1 MKSGSLALNGVFAAS
16 VAVLWLLPADVAGQG
31 RARSNKPAAKE
42 AAAPQ
47 RTPWGDP
54 DLQGLWTNTT
64 TTPLER
70 LPEASTKTVLTEE
83 ERLTLSQQVAERL
96 DQDKPPARAG
106 TIVPYNEFWY
116 ERGTLTNRTS
126 LIIDPPDGKIPPF
139 TPAAQKRWQEQLDA
153 RKEHPADSWLDRSA
167 YDRCISRGMPGTMLP
182 GFYNHNYE
190 IVQAPGYV
198 AILVEMIHDTRII
211 PLDGRPHMNGTV
223 RQWLGD
229 PRGHWEGNTLVVE
242 NHELQRQDVRARR
255 GHRLWRR
262 RAVDRTHQAHRRRP
276 TRLRAHGRGSG
287 DVHPAMDRFNADD
300 QDGRP
305 FVRVCVPRGQL
316 RHVHHPVWCTRPG
329 GRKPQEMNRESRMLV
344 GRKASREGDALKR

>member
-1 MKSGSLALNGVFAAS
+1 MKSMSIASSGVFAAC
-16 VAVLWLLPADVAGQG
+16 VAVLWALPPDVSAQD
-31 RARSNKPAAKE
+31 RARSNTPAANR

-70 LPEASTKTVLTEE
+70 LQEASDKTVLTEE
-83 ERLTLSQQVAERL
+83 ERLSLAQQVAERL
-96 DQDKPPARAG
+96 DQDKPPARSG
-106 TIVPYNEFWY
+106 TVVAYNEFWY

-126 LIIDPPDGKIPPF
+126 LIVDPPDGKIPPF
-139 TPAAQKRWQEQLDA
+139 TAAAQKRWQEQADA

-167 YDRCISRGMPGTMLP
+167 YDRCISRGMPGAMLP
-182 GFYNHNYE
+182 GFYNHNYQ

-211 PLDGRPHMNGTV
+211 PLDGRTHLNGTV

-242 NHELQRQDVRARR
+242 TTNFNDKVFERGAATGFGAGMRLIERFTRASADRLDYEFTVDDPTTFTRPWTVSTPMTPTDGPLFEYACHEGNYALRGILAGARVTERAAEQTAGKQRQ
-255 GHRLWRR
+255 
-262 RAVDRTHQAHRRRP
+262 
-276 TRLRAHGRGSG
+276 
-287 DVHPAMDRFNADD
+287 
-300 QDGRP
+300 
-305 FVRVCVPRGQL
+305 
-316 RHVHHPVWCTRPG
+316 
-329 GRKPQEMNRESRMLV
+329 
-344 GRKASREGDALKR
+344 

>member
-1 MKSGSLALNGVFAAS
+1 MKSRSLALNGLFAAG
-16 VAVLWLLPADVAGQG
+16 AALLWLLPSDVAGQD
-31 RARSNKPAAKE
+31 RARSNTPAANK

-54 DLQGLWTNTT
+54 DLQGIWTNTT

-83 ERLTLSQQVAERL
+83 ERQVLAQQVAERL

-106 TIVPYNEFWY
+106 SLVPYNEFWY

-126 LIIDPPDGKIPPF
+126 LITDPPDGKIPAF
-139 TPAAQKRWQEQLDA
+139 TQAAQKRWQEQLDA
-153 RKEHPADSWLDRSA
+153 RKQHPADSWLDRSA

-211 PLDGRPHMNGTV
+211 PLDGRPHLSGIIG
-223 RQWLGD
+223 QWLGD

-242 NHELQRQDVRARR
+242 TTNFNDKVFERGAATGFGAGMRLIERFRRIDADHLDYELT
-255 GHRLWRR
+255 
-262 RAVDRTHQAHRRRP
+262 VDDSAT
-276 TRLRAHGRGSG
+276 
-287 DVHPAMDRFNADD
+287 F
-300 QDGRP
+300 
-305 FVRVCVPRGQL
+305 
-316 RHVHHPVWCTRPG
+316 TRPWTVSTPMIKTDG
-329 GRKPQEMNRESRMLV
+329 LLFEYACHEGNYAMKGILAGARAAE
-344 GRKASREGDALKR
+344 KAADQAAGKEPR

>member
-1 MKSGSLALNGVFAAS
+1 MKSMSIASSGVFAAC
-16 VAVLWLLPADVAGQG
+16 VAVLWALPPDVSAQD
-31 RARSNKPAAKE
+31 RARSNTPAANR

-70 LPEASTKTVLTEE
+70 LQEASDKTVLTEE
-83 ERLTLSQQVAERL
+83 ERLSLAQQVAERL
-96 DQDKPPARAG
+96 DQDKPPARSG
-106 TIVPYNEFWY
+106 TVVAYNEFWY

-126 LIIDPPDGKIPPF
+126 LIVDPPDGKIPPF
-139 TPAAQKRWQEQLDA
+139 TAAAQKRWQEQADA

-167 YDRCISRGMPGTMLP
+167 YDRCISRGMPGAMLP
-182 GFYNHNYE
+182 GFYNHNYQ

-211 PLDGRPHMNGTV
+211 PLDGRTHLNGTV

-242 NHELQRQDVRARR
+242 TTNFNDKVFERGAATGFGAGMRLIERFTRVSADRLDYEFTVDDPTTFTRPWTVSTPMIRTDGPLFEYACHEGNYALRGILAGARVTERAAAQAAGKQRQ
-255 GHRLWRR
+255 
-262 RAVDRTHQAHRRRP
+262 
-276 TRLRAHGRGSG
+276 
-287 DVHPAMDRFNADD
+287 
-300 QDGRP
+300 
-305 FVRVCVPRGQL
+305 
-316 RHVHHPVWCTRPG
+316 
-329 GRKPQEMNRESRMLV
+329 
-344 GRKASREGDALKR
+344 

>member
-54 DLQGLWTNTT
+54 DLEGLWTNTT

-83 ERLTLSQQVAERL
+83 ERQTLAQQVAERL

-242 NHELQRQDVRARR
+242 TTNFNDKMFERGAATGFGAGVRLIERIRRIGADQLDYELTVED
-255 GHRLWRR
+255 
-262 RAVDRTHQAHRRRP
+262 
-276 TRLRAHGRGSG
+276 
-287 DVHPAMDRFNADD
+287 PATF
-300 QDGRP
+300 
-305 FVRVCVPRGQL
+305 
-316 RHVHHPVWCTRPG
+316 TRPWTVSTPMIRTDG
-329 GRKPQEMNRESRMLV
+329 PLFEYACHEGNYAMRGILAGARAAE
-344 GRKASREGDALKR
+344 KAAEQAAGKQPR